1 MKCQKCAKSAVI
13 HLTEI
18 VADSMGSKRAVE
30 LHLCLG
36 HAAEAGLIAP
46 GSEIL
51 PQVISANLKPVQPET
66 ALPESNESGTAIVPK
81 VPTSGGGLVVARE
94 KGEAAACPICG
105 LNWSAF
111 KQSGL
116 MGCAHDY
123 TLYEGKLL
131 PLLKRAQEGATEHVG
146 KIPQTKKTEETDRQ
160 VSSLRIRRDLQ
171 KAIDAENYEQA
182 ARLRD
187 ELRQLERN

>member
-1 MKCQKCAKSAVI
+1 MKCQKCAKPAVI

-18 VADSMGSKRAVE
+18 VADSNGSKRAVE
-30 LHLCLG
+30 LHLCLT
-36 HAAEAGLIAP
+36 HAAEAGIIAP

-51 PQVISANLKPVQPET
+51 PQVLTATLKPTQSEIPPT
-66 ALPESNESGTAIVPK
+66 ASDSGTAIVPQF
-81 VPTSGGGLVVARE
+81 PAPAGGLVVARD
-94 KGEAAACPICG
+94 KGEPAVCPLCG
-105 LNWSAF
+105 LSWSAF
-111 KQSGL
+111 KQTGL
-116 MGCAHDY
+116 MGCPHDY
-123 TLYEGKLL
+123 SVYESRLM

-146 KIPQTKKTEETDRQ
+146 KIPQAKKTEETDRH

>member
-1 MKCQKCAKSAVI
+1 MKCQKCSKPAVI

-18 VADSMGSKRAVE
+18 VSDSTGSKRAVE
-30 LHLCLG
+30 LHLCLH

-51 PQVISANLKPVQPET
+51 PQVLSANLNPAKPEVAQS
-66 ALPESNESGTAIVPK
+66 ESSESGTAIVPK
-81 VPTSGGGLVVARE
+81 APSTGGGLVVARE
-94 KGEAAACPICG
+94 KSESAACPICG
-105 LNWSAF
+105 LTWSTF

-146 KIPQTKKTEETDRQ
+146 KIPQGKKNEETDRQ
-160 VSSLRIRRDLQ
+160 VSTIRIRRDLQ

-187 ELRQLERN
+187 ELRQLEHH

>member
-1 MKCQKCAKSAVI
+1 MKCNKCAKSAVI

-18 VADSMGSKRAVE
+18 VADSSGSKRAVE

-36 HAAEAGLIAP
+36 HAEEAGLIAP
-46 GSEIL
+46 GSELL
-51 PQVISANLKPVQPET
+51 PQVISANLKPAKPAM
-66 ALPESNESGTAIVPK
+66 ALPESEESGTAIVPK
-81 VPTSGGGLVVARE
+81 EPASGGGLVVTRE

-105 LNWSAF
+105 LTWSAF

-123 TLYEGKLL
+123 ELYDSKLL

-146 KIPQTKKTEETDRQ
+146 KIPQRKKTEESERQ
-160 VSSLRIRRDLQ
+160 VSSLRIRRDLR